1 MYTLEDFKEEVT
13 KTKAKMEE
21 LAAYLKTID
30 AAVKKQLESWDLD
43 GRVEQL
49 QRYMIPEMEK
59 LLQQVETGA
68 LPLKHRR
75 NRLRSYYYIIDSWPC
90 MSKPDRNKNPK
101 IWDRIEE
108 VGAMLSHL
116 NRHYRNDLA

>member
-43 GRVEQL
+43 GCVEQL
-49 QRYMIPEMEK
+49 QEYMIPEMEK

-68 LPLKHRR
+68 FFHVVSPILGL
-75 NRLRSYYYIIDSWPC
+75 
-90 MSKPDRNKNPK
+90 
-101 IWDRIEE
+101 
-108 VGAMLSHL
+108 VLSA
-116 NRHYRNDLA
+116 RPYTISAAV

>member
-13 KTKAKMEE
+13 EIKAKMEE

-43 GRVEQL
+43 GCLWQL
-49 QRYMIPEMEK
+49 QEYMIPEMEK
-59 LLQQVETGA
+59 LLQQAGTGT

-75 NRLRSYYYIIDSWPC
+75 NQLGSYYCIIDSWPC
-90 MSKPDRNKNPK
+90 MSKPDRKKNPE
-101 IWDRIEE
+101 IWDRLQE
-108 VGAMLSHL
+108 VGHMLSYL
-116 NRHYRNDLA
+116 DRHYRNDLA

>member
-43 GRVEQL
+43 GCVEQL
-49 QRYMIPEMEK
+49 QEYMIPEMEK
-59 LLQQVETGA
+59 LLQLIETGNF
-68 LPLKHRR
+68 PLKP
-75 NRLRSYYYIIDSWPC
+75 NRKELLSLYLIIDNWTYGIPER
-90 MSKPDRNKNPK
+90 KKNPE
-101 IWDRIEE
+101 IWDKLQE
-108 VGAMLSHL
+108 VGHMVSYLE
-116 NRHYRNDLA
+116 RHYRNDLA

>member
-43 GRVEQL
+43 GCVEQL
-49 QRYMIPEMEK
+49 QEYMIPEMEK
-59 LLQQVETGA
+59 LLQLIETGNF
-68 LPLKHRR
+68 PLKP
-75 NRLRSYYYIIDSWPC
+75 NRKELLSLYLIIDNWTYGIPER
-90 MSKPDRNKNPK
+90 KKNPE
-101 IWDRIEE
+101 IWDKLQE
-108 VGAMLSHL
+108 VGHMVSYLE
-116 NRHYRNDLA
+116 RHYRTDLA

>member
-43 GRVEQL
+43 GCAKQL
-49 QRYMIPEMEK
+49 QEYMIPEMEK
-59 LLQQVETGA
+59 LLQLIETGNF
-68 LPLKHRR
+68 PLKP
-75 NRLRSYYYIIDSWPC
+75 NRKELLSLYLIIDNWTYGIPER
-90 MSKPDRNKNPK
+90 KKNPE
-101 IWDRIEE
+101 IWDKLQE
-108 VGAMLSHL
+108 VGHMVSYLE
-116 NRHYRNDLA
+116 RHYREDLP